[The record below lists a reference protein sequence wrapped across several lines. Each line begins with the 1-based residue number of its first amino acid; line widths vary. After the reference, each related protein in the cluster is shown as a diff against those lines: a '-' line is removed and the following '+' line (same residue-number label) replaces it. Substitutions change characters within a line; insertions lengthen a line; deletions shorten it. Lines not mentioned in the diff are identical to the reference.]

1 MDITLILTYLYKDY
15 EEIIELHESLD
26 VLFYE
31 ILSILNLFDS
41 KWNSRKNQKYQL
53 YRQKSK

>member
-15 EEIIELHESLD
+15 EEIIELPESLE